1 MISWPLSSYS
11 AFSVRACPIPCAIPP
26 CTCPSTIV
34 GLTIVPKSSTAVY
47 LSSFT
52 SPVSG
57 SISTSAICDPAGNEK
72 FAGSKKDDSFK
83 PGSSPSGSGYLTSSL
98 TPGK

>member
-1 MISWPLSSYS
+1 M
-11 AFSVRACPIPCAIPP
+11 
-26 CTCPSTIV
+26 
-34 GLTIVPKSSTAVY
+34 Y
-47 LSSFT
+47 LSSVT

-72 FAGSKKDDSFK
+72 LAGSKKADYFK
-83 PGSSPSGSGYLTSSL
+83 PGSSPSGCGYLTSSL

>member
-1 MISWPLSSYS
+1 M
-11 AFSVRACPIPCAIPP
+11 
-26 CTCPSTIV
+26 
-34 GLTIVPKSSTAVY
+34 Y

-72 FAGSKKDDSFK
+72 LAGSKKAVSVK
-83 PGSSPSGSGYLTSSL
+83 PGSSPSGSGDLTSSL

>member
-1 MISWPLSSYS
+1 
-11 AFSVRACPIPCAIPP
+11 
-26 CTCPSTIV
+26 
-34 GLTIVPKSSTAVY
+34 VY

-57 SISTSAICDPAGNEK
+57 SISTSAMCDPAGNEK
-72 FAGSKKDDSFK
+72 LAGSKKAVSVK
-83 PGSSPSGSGYLTSSL
+83 PGSSPSGIGDLTSSL